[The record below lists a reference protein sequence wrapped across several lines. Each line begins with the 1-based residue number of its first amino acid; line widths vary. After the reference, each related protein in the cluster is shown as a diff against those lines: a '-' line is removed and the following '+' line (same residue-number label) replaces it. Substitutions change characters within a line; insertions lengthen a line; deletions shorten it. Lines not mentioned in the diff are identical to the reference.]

1 MGTWLAYVVF
11 KSLYRVL
18 LTLVLIIHMTS
29 TPIIHHYPQS
39 PASEKVRV
47 FLGLKSIGW
56 RSVIIP
62 RVPPKPMV
70 MPLTGGFR
78 LTPIMQIGADIYC
91 DSFCIIDELEKR
103 FPNPSLLPEAGTSE
117 DWTLGSWNDSA
128 LFKTAIA
135 IVFSDGLDHMPEGF
149 AEDRISL
156 YFDNADQDTYFTE
169 KLAENLATIRRFFS
183 EIDAVVNGQKFIHG
197 KSPSVSD
204 ALAYYIAWFL
214 RGRFSGGPELLAAFP
229 DMEAWETRVREYGY
243 GRVTD
248 FSAKD
253 ALNEARDS
261 TPLSGL
267 GISCD
272 ADLGLSI
279 GQMISVRPD
288 DDENTSV
295 GELVTLT
302 DDRITLRRTDAQV
315 GDVNVHFPRSGYV
328 LAVI

>member
-1 MGTWLAYVVF
+1 
-11 KSLYRVL
+11 
-18 LTLVLIIHMTS
+18 MTS
-29 TPIIHHYPQS
+29 VPIIHHYPQS
-39 PASEKVRV
+39 PASEKVRA
-47 FLGLKSIGW
+47 FLGLKGIEW

-91 DSFCIIDELEKR
+91 DSFCIIDELETR
-103 FPNPSLLPEAGTSE
+103 FPIPCLLPEGCTSE
-117 DWTLGSWNDSA
+117 DWTMGTWNDA
-128 LFKTAIA
+128 ELFKTAIA

-156 YFDNADQDTYFTE
+156 YFDDADQDTYFAE
-169 KLAENLATIRRFFS
+169 KLAENLVTIRRFFS
-183 EIDAVVNGQKFIHG
+183 EIDAAVSNQNFIHG
-197 KSPSVSD
+197 ALPSVSD

-214 RGRFSGGPELLAAFP
+214 RGRYSAGPELLAAFP
-229 DMEAWETRVREYGY
+229 ALEAWETRVREYGY
-243 GRVTD
+243 GTVTD
-248 FSAKD
+248 FNAED
-253 ALNEARDS
+253 ALNEARVS
-261 TPLSGL
+261 NPLAGL
-267 GISCD
+267 GIACD
-272 ADLGLSI
+272 EDLGLSI

-302 DDRITLRRTDAQV
+302 DNRITLHRTDPQV

-328 LAVI
+328 LAVV